1 MDSIKYLDTM
11 GIDALFSAAKGRDRL
26 ILLCL
31 YDMGCRVGE
40 LVTTRIS
47 DIDFQNGFIRIES
60 SRTKTRYFRAARISQ
75 TTREAIRKSIKPGQ
89 EWLFPG
95 RSSGHL
101 SIKTVQRTLDRLAKE
116 AGIQEVSPRKKLN
129 RSKVTPHILRHSH
142 IVSALM
148 SGVPLPMIQKQV
160 GHKRLST
167 TELYATVAPAL
178 VKEAYDLRGFTPI
191 REESR

>member
-1 MDSIKYLDTM
+1 MDSIKYLDTI
-11 GIDALFSAAKGRDRL
+11 GIEALFSVAKGRDRF

-40 LVTTRIS
+40 LVTTRVS
-47 DIDFQNGFIRIES
+47 DIDFRNGFIRIES
-60 SRTKTRYFRAARISQ
+60 SRTKTKHFRAVRVSQ
-75 TTREAIRKSIKPGQ
+75 STLEAIKERIMPGQ

-101 SIKTVQRTLDRLAKE
+101 STKTVQRTLDRLAKD

-129 RSKVTPHILRHSH
+129 RRKVTPHILRHSH

-167 TELYATVAPAL
+167 TEVYATVAPAL
-178 VKEAYDLRGFTPI
+178 VKEAYDLRGFTPV
-191 REESR
+191 RGE

>member
-1 MDSIKYLDTM
+1 M
-11 GIDALFSAAKGRDRL
+11 
-26 ILLCL
+26 
-31 YDMGCRVGE
+31 
-40 LVTTRIS
+40 
-47 DIDFQNGFIRIES
+47 
-60 SRTKTRYFRAARISQ
+60 
-75 TTREAIRKSIKPGQ
+75 EAIKANIKPGQ

-101 SIKTVQRTLDRLAKE
+101 STKTVLRTIDRLAKE

-129 RSKVTPHILRHSH
+129 RKKVTTHTLRHSH

-167 TELYATVAPAL
+167 TEVYATVAPVL
-178 VKEAYDLRGFTPI
+178 VKEAYEMRGFNPL
-191 REESR
+191 SRT

>member
-1 MDSIKYLDTM
+1 MDSIKYLDTI
-11 GIDALFSAAKGRDRL
+11 GIEALFSVAKGRDRF

-40 LVTTRIS
+40 LVTNRVS

-60 SRTKTRYFRAARISQ
+60 SRTKTKHFRAVRMSQ
-75 TTREAIRKSIKPGQ
+75 TTLEAIQDSIKPGQ

-101 SIKTVQRTLDRLAKE
+101 STKTVLRTIDRLAKE
-116 AGIQEVSPRKKLN
+116 AGVQEVSPRMKLN
-129 RSKVTPHILRHSH
+129 RKKVTPHILRHSH

-148 SGVPLPMIQKQV
+148 GGVPLPMIQKQV

-167 TELYATVAPAL
+167 TEVYASIAPVL
-178 VKEAYDLRGFTPI
+178 VKEAYDIRGFNPL
-191 REESR
+191 SRT